1 MKSKTQKQ
9 TELKKGK
16 DLLEKSQALVFADFG
31 NITVNDLKKLR
42 RELLSLD
49 SNLVVMKKRLLS
61 ILLKEK
67 GIEFDTRATKSS
79 VGTVFST
86 KHFEEIC
93 GPVVKF
99 LSSLENIKASD
110 RVLGGYDIV
119 GNTVLEAEKVV
130 LVGNL
135 PPKEIILGQLF
146 GMISAPISSLLYLLQ
161 EKSKKVEPSV
171 A

>member
-16 DLLEKSQALVFADFG
+16 DLLEKSQTLVFADFG

-49 SNLVVMKKRLLS
+49 SNLVVIKKRLLA

-79 VGTVFST
+79 VGAVFST

-99 LSSLENIKASD
+99 LSSLENIKASE
-110 RVLGGYDIV
+110 RILGGYDVV
-119 GNTVLEAEKVV
+119 GNTALEAEKVV

-135 PPKEIILGQLF
+135 PPREIILGQLF

-161 EKSKKVEPSV
+161 EKSKVV